1 MKEKVDTV
9 VYKSFDKSLPVSD
22 EAVKYPINS
31 FLSQTLSN
39 KDEINVVL
47 ITKDDGYC
55 FSEKNKQNFINELN
69 NVNEK
74 IGAKIR
80 YKTIDTEFK
89 QEKSVHEYLM
99 ANIVEEIDVN
109 SHIMADITYGSKD
122 LPVVLF
128 SALNFAEKFLKCE
141 IDHLIYGQAN
151 FENGKV
157 VNTQICDMLPLYYL
171 NSVTDTIRCDD
182 PSKAKNMLKSLLSL

>member
-55 FSEKNKQNFINELN
+55 FSEKNKQNF
-69 NVNEK
+69 
-74 IGAKIR
+74 
-80 YKTIDTEFK
+80 
-89 QEKSVHEYLM
+89 
-99 ANIVEEIDVN
+99 
-109 SHIMADITYGSKD
+109 
-122 LPVVLF
+122 
-128 SALNFAEKFLKCE
+128 
-141 IDHLIYGQAN
+141 
-151 FENGKV
+151 
-157 VNTQICDMLPLYYL
+157 
-171 NSVTDTIRCDD
+171 
-182 PSKAKNMLKSLLSL
+182 